1 MEVLN
6 VENFSWKSLFSLK
19 GISIISLAAV
29 TVAGAGTLAVSSSI
43 AASNKIVDGVRFE
56 GREIAGLTAPAA
68 EKFFKKEAGKRIH
81 ALTFSYEGREFEIK
95 PEDISLNANVDKAVS
110 DAESYGRGDG
120 VFKNLINQIKCSMG
134 GREVKLT
141 AAYNEESFKQKLD
154 EIAAQ
159 INTEPANAFVNFYED
174 GTIERIPG
182 VIGKKLDTEKIA
194 ESLKENLVALNLP
207 SGKIELHPEETLPF
221 ITTED
226 IANIDSVIGS
236 YSTSYY
242 PGSRGDNIW
251 LAANSLSNKIV
262 KPGWT
267 FSFNDT
273 VGERTYAAGY
283 QNAGVIV
290 NGQADVGVGGGVCQV
305 SSTLYNAVLLAGL
318 TPTERT
324 PHYFKS
330 AYIGAGRDATVAD
343 GLIDFK
349 FRNDLPHSVCLK
361 AYASGSTLSIFV
373 LGTRADLNGAN
384 ISIERE
390 GSDMAPSI
398 YRVYTKDGQVI
409 KDEFL
414 HTDTYH
420 TAKS

>member
-29 TVAGAGTLAVSSSI
+29 AVAGAGTLAVSSSI

>member
-1 MEVLN
+1 MDILKA
-6 VENFSWKSLFSLK
+6 ENWSWKSLLSLK
-19 GISIISLAAV
+19 GVTAMAFTAAAVASLA
-29 TVAGAGTLAVSSSI
+29 TVAVSSSI
-43 AASNKIVDGVRFE
+43 ASSDKIVSGVKFE
-56 GREIAGLTAPAA
+56 GKELKGLNTVAA
-68 EKFFKKEAGKRIH
+68 EKFFQKEASKKIH
-81 ALTFSYEGREFEIK
+81 ALTFTYGDKVFEVK
-95 PEDISLNANVDKAVS
+95 PEDIALTPHTKQAVDE
-110 DAESYGRGDG
+110 AENYGRGG
-120 VFKNLINQIKCSMG
+120 STLINLRDQIRCAMG

-141 AAYNEESFKQKLD
+141 ADYNEDALKQKI
-154 EIAAQ
+154 EEMAAQ
-159 INTEPANAFVNFYED
+159 INAQPSNAYCNLLAD
-174 GTIERIPG
+174 GTIERFPG
-182 VIGKKLDTEKIA
+182 VIGKKLDTEKVA
-194 ESLKENLVALNLP
+194 ESLKDGLISLNLP
-207 SGKIELHPEETLPF
+207 SGNIELQPEETLPF

-226 IANIDSVIGS
+226 VAHIDAVIGS
-236 YSTSYY
+236 YSTSYS

-251 LAANSLSNKIV
+251 LAANALCDKIV

-267 FSFNDT
+267 FSFNET
-273 VGERTYAAGY
+273 VGERTYSAGY

-330 AYIGAGRDATVAD
+330 TYIGAGRDATVAD

-349 FRNDLPHSVCLK
+349 FRNDLPHNVYLL
-361 AYASGSTLSIFV
+361 AFASGSTLSIYI
-373 LGTRADLNGAN
+373 LGTQADLNGAN

-409 KDEFL
+409 KDEYL

>member
-1 MEVLN
+1 MEVLKA
-6 VENFSWKSLFSLK
+6 ENWSWKSLLSLK
-19 GISIISLAAV
+19 GVGILAFTAA
-29 TVAGAGTLAVSSSI
+29 TVAGMAMLAVSSSI
-43 AASNKIVDGVRFE
+43 ASSAQIVSGVRYE
-56 GREIAGLTAPAA
+56 GTELKGMNPVAA
-68 EKFFKKEAGKRIH
+68 EKFFQKVADKKIH
-81 ALTFSYEGREFEIK
+81 ALTFTYEGRNFEVT
-95 PEDISLNANVDKAVS
+95 PEDIELKANTKQAVDQ
-110 DAESYGRGDG
+110 AESYGRGDG
-120 VFKNLINQIKCSMG
+120 LLKNLANQIKCAMG
-134 GREVKLT
+134 GREIKLS
-141 AAYNEESFKQKLD
+141 ADYNEELLKQKVD
-154 EIAAQ
+154 AIAAQ
-159 INTEPANAFVNFYED
+159 INTQPANAYCNLHAD
-174 GTIERIPG
+174 GTIERFPG
-182 VIGKKLDTEKIA
+182 VVGKKLDTEKVA
-194 ESLKENLVALNLP
+194 ESLKENLISLNLP
-207 SGKIELHPEETLPF
+207 SGNIELQPEETQPF

-226 IANIDSVIGS
+226 VAHIDSVIGS

-251 LAANSLSNKIV
+251 LAANALCDKIV

-330 AYIGAGRDATVAD
+330 TYIGAGRDATVAD

-349 FRNDLPHSVCLK
+349 FRNDLPHNVYLL
-361 AYASGSTLSIFV
+361 AFASGSTLSIYI
-373 LGTRADLNGAN
+373 LGTQADLNGAN

-409 KDEFL
+409 KDEYL

>member
-1 MEVLN
+1 MEIVN
-6 VENFSWKSLFSLK
+6 TQAWTWKSLLSLK
-19 GISIISLAAV
+19 GITAMALTATTMV
-29 TVAGAGTLAVSSSI
+29 GAGTLAVSHSI
-43 AASNKIVDGVRFE
+43 AESDKIVSGVTFE
-56 GREIAGLTAPAA
+56 GRKLEGLTSPAA
-68 EKFFKKEAGKRIH
+68 EKFFDGVAEKKIH
-81 ALTFSYEGREFEIK
+81 SLKFTYGDRVFEVT
-95 PEDISLNANVDKAVS
+95 PEDIGLNPQTKKAVA
-110 DAESYGRGDG
+110 DAESYGRGG
-120 VFKNLINQIKCSMG
+120 SLLKNLGEQIKCATK
-134 GREVKLT
+134 GREVTLT
-141 AAYNEESFKQKLD
+141 AEYNEDALKQKLSA
-154 EIAAQ
+154 IAAQ
-159 INTEPANAFVNFYED
+159 INTDPVNATVRYYES
-174 GTIERIPG
+174 GIIERIPG
-182 VIGKKLDTEKIA
+182 VIGKKLDSDKIA
-194 ESLKENLVALNLP
+194 ESLKDGLISLNLP
-207 SGKIELHPEETLPF
+207 SENIELQPEEILPF

-236 YSTSYY
+236 YSTNYS

-251 LAANSLSNKIV
+251 LAANSLSDKIV

-283 QNAGVIV
+283 QNAGVII

-330 AYIGAGRDATVAD
+330 GYIGAGRDATVAD

-349 FRNDLPHSVCLK
+349 FRNDLAHSVWLK
-361 AYASGSTLSIFV
+361 AYASGSTLTILV

-390 GSDMAPSI
+390 GSDMSPSI

-409 KDEFL
+409 KDEYL
-414 HTDTYH
+414 HTDTYN
-420 TAKS
+420 KS

>member
-1 MEVLN
+1 MEILKA
-6 VENFSWKSLFSLK
+6 ENWRWKNLLSLK
-19 GISIISLAAV
+19 GVTAMFLVAASV
-29 TVAGAGTLAVSSSI
+29 FGTTALAVSDSVASSD
-43 AASNKIVDGVRFE
+43 KIVSGVRFE
-56 GREIAGLTAPAA
+56 GRELKGLNTVAA
-68 EKFFKKEAGKRIH
+68 ENFFQKEANKKIH
-81 ALTFSYEGREFEIK
+81 PLTFVYGDKTFEVK
-95 PEDISLNANVDKAVS
+95 PEDIALTPQTKKAVS
-110 DAESYGRGDG
+110 EAESYGRGG
-120 VFKNLINQIKCSMG
+120 SLLKNLDSQIKCAMG

-141 AAYNEESFKQKLD
+141 AEYNADLLKQKID
-154 EIAAQ
+154 EMAAQ
-159 INTEPANAFVNFYED
+159 INAQPANAYCNLLAD
-174 GTIERIPG
+174 GTIERFPG

-194 ESLKENLVALNLP
+194 ESLKDSLISLNLP
-207 SGKIELHPEETLPF
+207 SENIELQPEETLPF

-226 IANIDSVIGS
+226 VAHIDAVIGS
-236 YSTSYY
+236 YSTSYS

-251 LAANSLSNKIV
+251 IAANALCDKIV

-267 FSFNDT
+267 FSFNET

-330 AYIGAGRDATVAD
+330 SYIGAGRDATVAD

-349 FRNDLPHSVCLK
+349 FRNDLPHNVYLL
-361 AYASGSTLSIFV
+361 AFASGSTLSVYV
-373 LGTRADLNGAN
+373 LGTQADLNGAN

-409 KDEFL
+409 KDEYL

>member
-6 VENFSWKSLFSLK
+6 AEGWSWKSLVSLK
-19 GISIISLAAV
+19 GVTAITLAAV
-29 TVAGAGTLAVSSSI
+29 SVAAAGTLAVSSSL
-43 AASNKIVDGVRFE
+43 ASSDKIVSGVRFE
-56 GREIAGLTAPAA
+56 GTELKGLSAPAA
-68 EKFFKKEAGKRIH
+68 EKFFQKAANKKIH
-81 ALTFSYEGREFEIK
+81 PLTFTYAGRDFEVTPAEIG
-95 PEDISLNANVDKAVS
+95 LNPNVKKAV
-110 DAESYGRGDG
+110 DEAESYGRGSG
-120 VFKNLINQIKCSMG
+120 TLINLRDQIRCAMG
-134 GREVKLT
+134 GREVTLT
-141 AAYNEESFKQKLD
+141 AEYNEELLKQKID
-154 EIAAQ
+154 DIAAQ
-159 INTEPANAFVNFYED
+159 IYTQPANASVNFYD
-174 GTIERIPG
+174 NGVIEHIPG
-182 VIGKKLDTEKIA
+182 VIGKKLDSEKVA
-194 ESLKENLVALNLP
+194 ESLKEGLLALNLP
-207 SGKIELHPEETLPF
+207 SGKIELQPEEIMPF
-221 ITTED
+221 VTTED
-226 IANIDSVIGS
+226 IQNIDSVIGS
-236 YSTSYY
+236 YSTNYY

-251 LAANSLSNKIV
+251 LAANSLCDKIV

-267 FSFNDT
+267 FSFNET

-283 QNAGVIV
+283 QNAGVII

-330 AYIGAGRDATVAD
+330 SYIGAGRDATVAD

-349 FRNDLPHSVCLK
+349 FRNDLPHSVYLK
-361 AYASGSTLSIFV
+361 AYASGSTLSIYV

-390 GSDMAPSI
+390 GSEMAPSV

-420 TAKS
+420 TT

>member
-6 VENFSWKSLFSLK
+6 AENWSWKSLVSLK
-19 GISIISLAAV
+19 GVTAITLAAV
-29 TVAGAGTLAVSSSI
+29 SVAGAGVLAVSSSL
-43 AASNKIVDGVRFE
+43 ASSDKIVSGVKFE
-56 GREIAGLTAPAA
+56 GTELKGLSAPAA
-68 EKFFKKEAGKRIH
+68 EKFFQKVANKKIH
-81 ALTFSYEGREFEIK
+81 PLTFTYEGRDFEVNPAEFG
-95 PEDISLNANVDKAVS
+95 LNPNVKKAV
-110 DAESYGRGDG
+110 DEAESYGRGKG
-120 VFKNLINQIKCSMG
+120 TFQNLANQIKCAMG
-134 GREVKLT
+134 GREVTLT
-141 AAYNEESFKQKLD
+141 AEYNEELLKQKID
-154 EIAAQ
+154 AIAAQ
-159 INTEPANAFVNFYED
+159 INTQPANASVNFYD
-174 GTIERIPG
+174 NGVIEHIPG
-182 VIGKKLDTEKIA
+182 VIGKKLDTEKVA
-194 ESLKENLVALNLP
+194 ESLKEGLLALNLP
-207 SGKIELHPEETLPF
+207 SGKIELQPEEIMPF

-226 IANIDSVIGS
+226 IQNIDSVIGS
-236 YSTSYY
+236 YSTNYY
-242 PGSRGDNIW
+242 PGTRGDNIW
-251 LAANSLSNKIV
+251 IAANALCDKIV

-283 QNAGVIV
+283 QNAGVII

-330 AYIGAGRDATVAD
+330 SYIGAGRDATVAD

-349 FRNDLPHSVCLK
+349 FRNDLAHSVYLK
-361 AYASGSTLSIFV
+361 AYASGSTLSIYI

-390 GSDMAPSI
+390 GSEMAPSV
-398 YRVYTKDGQVI
+398 YRVYRKDGQVI

-420 TAKS
+420 SAKS

>member
-6 VENFSWKSLFSLK
+6 AEGWSWKSLVSLK
-19 GISIISLAAV
+19 GVTAVTLAAV
-29 TVAGAGTLAVSSSI
+29 SVAAAGTLAVSSSL
-43 AASNKIVDGVRFE
+43 ASSDKIVSGVRFE
-56 GREIAGLTAPAA
+56 GTELKGLSAPAA
-68 EKFFKKEAGKRIH
+68 EKFFQKAANKKIH
-81 ALTFSYEGREFEIK
+81 PLTFTYAGRDFEVTPAEIG
-95 PEDISLNANVDKAVS
+95 LNPNVKKAV
-110 DAESYGRGDG
+110 DEAESYGRGSG
-120 VFKNLINQIKCSMG
+120 TLINLRDQIRCAMG
-134 GREVKLT
+134 GREVTLT
-141 AAYNEESFKQKLD
+141 AEYNEELLKQKID
-154 EIAAQ
+154 DIAAQ
-159 INTEPANAFVNFYED
+159 IYTQPANASVNFYD
-174 GTIERIPG
+174 NGVIEHIPG
-182 VIGKKLDTEKIA
+182 VIGKKLDSEKVA
-194 ESLKENLVALNLP
+194 ESLKEGLLALNLP
-207 SGKIELHPEETLPF
+207 SGKIELQPEEIMPF
-221 ITTED
+221 VTTED
-226 IANIDSVIGS
+226 IQNIDSVIGS
-236 YSTSYY
+236 YSTNYY

-251 LAANSLSNKIV
+251 LAANSLCDKIV

-267 FSFNDT
+267 FSFNET

-283 QNAGVIV
+283 QNAGVII

-330 AYIGAGRDATVAD
+330 SYIGAGRDATVAD

-349 FRNDLPHSVCLK
+349 FRNDLPHSVYLK
-361 AYASGSTLSIFV
+361 AYASGSTLSIYV

-390 GSDMAPSI
+390 GSEMAPSV

-420 TAKS
+420 TT

>member
-6 VENFSWKSLFSLK
+6 AENWSWKSLFSLK
-19 GISIISLAAV
+19 GMTIITMAAV
-29 TVAGAGTLAVSSSI
+29 SVVGVGALAISSST
-43 AASNKIVDGVRFE
+43 AASNKIVDGVKFE
-56 GREIAGLTAPAA
+56 GRELAGLTAPAA
-68 EKFFKKEAGKRIH
+68 EKFFKKEADKKIH
-81 ALTFSYEGREFEIK
+81 ALTFTYGDRKFEVK
-95 PEDISLNANVDKAVS
+95 PEDIALNADVKKAVD
-110 DAESYGRGDG
+110 DAESYGRGG
-120 VFKNLINQIKCSMG
+120 SVLQNLANQIKCSMG
-134 GREVKLT
+134 GREIKLT
-141 AAYNEESFKQKLD
+141 GGYDEELFKQKLN
-154 EIAAQ
+154 EIAGQ
-159 INTEPANAFVNFYED
+159 INTEPVNAAINFYGD

-194 ESLKENLVALNLP
+194 ESLKENLIALNLP
-207 SGKIELHPEETLPF
+207 SGNIELQPEETLPF

-226 IANIDSVIGS
+226 IANVDSVIGS

-251 LAANSLSNKIV
+251 IAANALCDKIV

-330 AYIGAGRDATVAD
+330 AYIGPGRDATVAD

-349 FRNDLPHSVCLK
+349 FRNDLAHSVYLK

-373 LGTRADLNGAN
+373 LGTHADLNGAN

-420 TAKS
+420 AAKS

>member
-6 VENFSWKSLFSLK
+6 AEGWSWKSLVSLK
-19 GISIISLAAV
+19 GVTAITLAAV
-29 TVAGAGTLAVSSSI
+29 SVAAAGTLAVSSSL
-43 AASNKIVDGVRFE
+43 ASSDKIVSGVRFE
-56 GREIAGLTAPAA
+56 GTELKGLSAPAA
-68 EKFFKKEAGKRIH
+68 EMFFQKAANKKIH
-81 ALTFSYEGREFEIK
+81 PLTFTYAGRDFEVTPAEIG
-95 PEDISLNANVDKAVS
+95 LNPNVKKAV
-110 DAESYGRGDG
+110 DEAESYGRGSG
-120 VFKNLINQIKCSMG
+120 TLINLRDQIRCAMG
-134 GREVKLT
+134 GREVTLT
-141 AAYNEESFKQKLD
+141 AEYNEELLKQKID
-154 EIAAQ
+154 DIAAQ
-159 INTEPANAFVNFYED
+159 IYTQPANASVNFYD
-174 GTIERIPG
+174 NGVIEHIPG
-182 VIGKKLDTEKIA
+182 VIGKKLDSEKVA
-194 ESLKENLVALNLP
+194 ESLKEGLLALNLP
-207 SGKIELHPEETLPF
+207 SGKIELQPEEIMPF
-221 ITTED
+221 VTTED
-226 IANIDSVIGS
+226 IQNIDSVIGS
-236 YSTSYY
+236 YSTNYY

-251 LAANSLSNKIV
+251 LAANSLCDKIV

-267 FSFNDT
+267 FSFNET

-283 QNAGVIV
+283 QNAGVII

-330 AYIGAGRDATVAD
+330 SYIGAGRDATVAD

-349 FRNDLPHSVCLK
+349 FRNDLPHSVYLK
-361 AYASGSTLSIFV
+361 AYASGSTLSIYV

-390 GSDMAPSI
+390 GSEMAPSV

-420 TAKS
+420 TT

>member
-1 MEVLN
+1 MEIVNIGGL
-6 VENFSWKSLFSLK
+6 SWKSLLSLK
-19 GISIISLAAV
+19 GIAAMA
-29 TVAGAGTLAVSSSI
+29 VAATAVVGTGTLAVSYSI
-43 AASNKIVDGVRFE
+43 AESNKVVKGV
-56 GREIAGLTAPAA
+56 T
-68 EKFFKKEAGKRIH
+68 
-81 ALTFSYEGREFEIK
+81 YEGRNLEGLTVPAAQKFFDNAASKKIHSLTFTYNGQDFEVT
-95 PEDISLNANVDKAVS
+95 PADIGLNPLTNKAVA
-110 DAESYGRGDG
+110 DAESYGRGG
-120 VFKNLINQIKCSMG
+120 GLLKNLGEQIKCATK
-134 GREVKLT
+134 GREVKLS
-141 AAYNEESFKQKLD
+141 AEYNEDLLKQKLNG
-154 EIAAQ
+154 IAAQ
-159 INTEPANAFVNFYED
+159 INTEPANAAVNYYGD
-174 GTIERIPG
+174 GTIEIIPG
-182 VIGKKLDTEKIA
+182 VIGKKLDTDKIA
-194 ESLKENLVALNLP
+194 ESLKDGLIALNLP
-207 SGKIELHPEETLPF
+207 ADKIELKPEETLPF

-226 IANIDSVIGS
+226 VQNIDSVIGS
-236 YSTSYY
+236 YSTSYS

-251 LAANSLSNKIV
+251 LAASSLDDRIV

-273 VGERTYAAGY
+273 VGARTYSAGY
-283 QNAGVIV
+283 QDAGVIV

-330 AYIGAGRDATVAD
+330 TYIGAGRDATVAD
-343 GLIDFK
+343 DLIDFK

-361 AYASGSTLSIFV
+361 AYASGSTLSIYI

-390 GSDMAPSI
+390 GSDMSPSI

-409 KDEFL
+409 KDEYL